1 MSSLTIQRVGE
12 IYSSF
17 RQAPTALLTLTQLF
31 IYPVKSLP
39 PVQVSSVELTN
50 EGLRFD
56 RSFVLVNP
64 PKDDSRRAKFLTIK
78 KVYKLALFKP
88 TIVSTLHILVWGV
101 LNQAD
106 IFFSTI
112 GQQLDETN
120 NPSYQN
126 KSTNFNY
133 CAFDTITSV
142 LFDEQDV

>member
-1 MSSLTIQRVGE
+1 MSNLTVQRVSEPQRPLGHASTMAADPSLTIK
-12 IYSSF
+12 
-17 RQAPTALLTLTQLF
+17 QLF

-88 TIVSTLHILVWGV
+88 TIVSLLKR
-101 LNQAD
+101 D
-106 IFFSTI
+106 
-112 GQQLDETN
+112 
-120 NPSYQN
+120 PSRGMRQG
-126 KSTNFNY
+126 
-133 CAFDTITSV
+133 
-142 LFDEQDV
+142 